1 MSSTLREW
9 VHRRR
14 IGGLPTE
21 RALQHPFFD
30 THLEEVRIMPRRKLV
45 QDLRLVPKVGEKSY
59 QVILAALGEL

>member
-1 MSSTLREW
+1 MSGNLREW

-14 IGGLPTE
+14 VDGLPTE

-59 QVILAALGEL
+59 QVILAALGDL